1 MNKQPTQLQQIT
13 LLDNINDA
21 CTLFAKHHIRFNGKH
36 FTLSSLEKLSV
47 IFSIRSVKV
56 FLDDRLAVLL
66 PFDSEVLQNL
76 GFHQLLVP
84 QSADVQELDSNF
96 EYQGT
101 ILNFGEDKQ
110 LSFSLVP
117 KKHYFPSEIDLE
129 SIIVQLFDA
138 ILNANK
144 RYSTTE

>member
-1 MNKQPTQLQQIT
+1 MNKQPIQLQQIT
-13 LLDNINDA
+13 SLDNIDDA

-56 FLDDRLAVLL
+56 FLDDKLAVLL
-66 PFDSEVLQNL
+66 PFNPDVLQNL

-84 QSADVQELDSNF
+84 QSADVQELDPDF
-96 EYQGT
+96 DYQGT
-101 ILNFGEDKQ
+101 ILNFGDDKQ
-110 LSFSLVP
+110 LSFSLIL
-117 KKHYFPSEIDLE
+117 KKHYFPNEIDLE
-129 SIIVQLFDA
+129 SIIAQLFDA

-144 RYSTTE
+144 RHSTTE

>member
-1 MNKQPTQLQQIT
+1 MNKQPIQLQQIT
-13 LLDNINDA
+13 SLDNIDDA
-21 CTLFAKHHIRFNGKH
+21 CTLFAKHHIRFNDKH

-47 IFSIRSVKV
+47 IFSIRIVRV
-56 FLDDRLAVLL
+56 FLDDKLAVLL
-66 PFDSEVLQNL
+66 PFNPDVLQNL

-101 ILNFGEDKQ
+101 VLNFGGDKQ
-110 LSFSLVP
+110 LSFSLIP

-129 SIIVQLFDA
+129 LIIVQLFDA

-144 RYSTTE
+144 RHSTTE

>member
-1 MNKQPTQLQQIT
+1 MNKQPTQLKQIS
-13 LLDNINDA
+13 LLDNIDDA

-66 PFDSEVLQNL
+66 PFNPDVLQNL

-84 QSADVQELDSNF
+84 QSADVQELDPNF
-96 EYQGT
+96 DYQGT
-101 ILNFGEDKQ
+101 VLNFGGDKQ
-110 LSFSLVP
+110 LSFSLIP
-117 KKHYFPSEIDLE
+117 KKHYFPNEIDLE
-129 SIIVQLFDA
+129 LIIVQLFGA
-138 ILNANK
+138 ILSANK
-144 RYSTTE
+144 CANVI

>member
-1 MNKQPTQLQQIT
+1 MNKQPIQLQQIT
-13 LLDNINDA
+13 SLDNIDDA

-47 IFSIRSVKV
+47 IFSSRSVKV
-56 FLDDRLAVLL
+56 FLDDRLAVFL
-66 PFDSEVLQNL
+66 PFNPDELQNL
-76 GFHQLLVP
+76 GFHHLLVP
-84 QSADVQELDSNF
+84 QSADAQELDSNF

-110 LSFSLVP
+110 LSFSLIP

-129 SIIVQLFDA
+129 LIIVQLFDA

-144 RYSTTE
+144 RHSTTE

>member
-13 LLDNINDA
+13 LLDNIDDA

-36 FTLSSLEKLSV
+36 FTLSSLEKLSI
-47 IFSIRSVKV
+47 IFSIRSVKI
-56 FLDDRLAVLL
+56 FLDDKLAVLL
-66 PFDSEVLQNL
+66 PFNSDVLQNL

-84 QSADVQELDSNF
+84 QSADVQELDPDF
-96 EYQGT
+96 DYQGT
-101 ILNFGEDKQ
+101 ILNFGDDKQ

-117 KKHYFPSEIDLE
+117 KKHYFPNEIDLE
-129 SIIVQLFDA
+129 LIIVQLFDS

-144 RYSTTE
+144 RHSTTE

>member
-1 MNKQPTQLQQIT
+1 MNKQPIQLQQIT
-13 LLDNINDA
+13 SLDNIDDA

-56 FLDDRLAVLL
+56 FLDDKLAVLL
-66 PFDSEVLQNL
+66 PFNPDVLQNL

-84 QSADVQELDSNF
+84 QSADVQELDPDF
-96 EYQGT
+96 DYQGT
-101 ILNFGEDKQ
+101 ILNFGDDKQ
-110 LSFSLVP
+110 LSFSLIP
-117 KKHYFPSEIDLE
+117 KKHYFPNEIDLE
-129 SIIVQLFDA
+129 SIIAQLFDA

-144 RYSTTE
+144 RHNAKQ

>member
-1 MNKQPTQLQQIT
+1 MNKQPIQLQQIT
-13 LLDNINDA
+13 SLDNIDDA

-56 FLDDRLAVLL
+56 FLDDKLAVLL
-66 PFDSEVLQNL
+66 PFNPDVLQNL

-84 QSADVQELDSNF
+84 QSADVQELDPDF
-96 EYQGT
+96 DYQGT
-101 ILNFGEDKQ
+101 ILNFGDDKQ
-110 LSFSLVP
+110 LSFSLIP
-117 KKHYFPSEIDLE
+117 KKHYFPNEIDLE
-129 SIIVQLFDA
+129 SIIAQLFDA

-144 RYSTTE
+144 RHSTTE

>member
-1 MNKQPTQLQQIT
+1 MDKQPTQLQQIT
-13 LLDNINDA
+13 LLDNIDDA
-21 CTLFAKHHIRFNGKH
+21 CTLFAKHHIRFNDKH

-47 IFSIRSVKV
+47 IFSIRTVKV

-66 PFDSEVLQNL
+66 PFNPDVLQNL

-101 ILNFGEDKQ
+101 VLNFGDDKQ
-110 LSFSLVP
+110 LSFSLIP

-129 SIIVQLFDA
+129 LIIVQLFDA

-144 RYSTTE
+144 RHSAKQ